1 MSFQAP
7 DLIPFDNPHH
17 KDNAIEEGEGYGSR
31 IYSTYDGLHK
41 KTSDVFQV
49 IFRDCRRARIKFID
63 ISQCFVH

>member
-7 DLIPFDNPHH
+7 DLIPFDNPNH
-17 KDNAIEEGEGYGSR
+17 KDNAIEEVEGYGSR

-49 IFRDCRRARIKFID
+49 IFPDCKKKGDDKIY
-63 ISQCFVH
+63 

>member
-17 KDNAIEEGEGYGSR
+17 KDNAIEETEGYGSR

-49 IFRDCRRARIKFID
+49 IFRDCKNKRKR
-63 ISQCFVH
+63 